1 MDHWGGDE
9 GKCVLHLHEQV
20 DRHQVVRPSRDDHV
34 GPLFRLHVE
43 PTPPQQRAH
52 ISCNLD
58 KGEERRGRRPN
69 RRDVFLKGRLHEL
82 LVLPQH
88 AHDVTSSVIDVSDDY
103 ERAIKQARVSPCVKV
118 EL

>member
-58 KGEERRGRRPN
+58 EAKRGEGGVRTGETYSSKEGFTNFSYCLSTPMTSRP
-69 RRDVFLKGRLHEL
+69 L
-82 LVLPQH
+82 
-88 AHDVTSSVIDVSDDY
+88 
-103 ERAIKQARVSPCVKV
+103 
-118 EL
+118 